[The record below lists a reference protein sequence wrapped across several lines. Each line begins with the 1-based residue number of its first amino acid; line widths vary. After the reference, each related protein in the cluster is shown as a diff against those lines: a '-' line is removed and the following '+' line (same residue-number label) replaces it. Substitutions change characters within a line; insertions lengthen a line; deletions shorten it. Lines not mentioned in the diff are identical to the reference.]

1 MWWTGPESLGEHGS
15 VLTENHE
22 LPPTHLPIA
31 TSGCHD
37 ERPLPSRKGGHMKC
51 GLTTWDPGASTGYLS
66 AFVAAIAS
74 LVFALAYSDQ
84 HRVAGGKARSPVG
97 GSGC

>member
-1 MWWTGPESLGEHGS
+1 
-15 VLTENHE
+15 
-22 LPPTHLPIA
+22 
-31 TSGCHD
+31 
-37 ERPLPSRKGGHMKC
+37 MKC